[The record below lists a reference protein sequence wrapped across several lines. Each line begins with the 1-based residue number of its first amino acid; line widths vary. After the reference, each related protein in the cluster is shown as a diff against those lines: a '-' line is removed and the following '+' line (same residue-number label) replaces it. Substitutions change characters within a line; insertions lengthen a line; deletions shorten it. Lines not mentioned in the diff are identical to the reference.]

1 MRGGSLGLAVL
12 LGPYVGI
19 PLEEIKGGRTMR
31 RIFYLLPILGVLPCL
46 LTLVS
51 SADSAP
57 QQAVIGIQ
65 AVAWVVIPYCVAR
78 ALDELC
84 RAGQGAE
91 KSVADILATHTK
103 LLASIANSEA
113 SSEGV
118 MKT

>member
-1 MRGGSLGLAVL
+1 VRMRGGSLGLAVL

-65 AVAWVVIPYCVAR
+65 AVAW
-78 ALDELC
+78 
-84 RAGQGAE
+84 E